1 MRLTL
6 RTLLAWMDDTLKSSQ
21 VREIGKQ
28 VADSPF
34 AQELTERINRVTRQ
48 RRLSVPNS
56 SGPEAT
62 DPNVVAAYLDNELG
76 ADEVA
81 EFEKKCLTSDVNLAE
96 VASVHQILSLLG
108 QKVKVPEG
116 ARTRMYGLVKGR
128 EAIVPRRKSSRRREA
143 KEPVTKP
150 IQPWV
155 VPETPKRPW
164 IERYGPAAACLLL
177 IVLSSWAAW
186 QSLTATPPPPAATR
200 VPTETVAGPPAQAN
214 PPAAGAGANPNAG
227 VDAGA
232 AAVAVAGAPA
242 QGQPGLGAEANRVV
256 QPGPVAAVGPGATT
270 AGDRAAAEAGK
281 TAKAGESAKS
291 RPETKL
297 FPGSVAT
304 LEKPEGVLLRATEQK
319 PDWERLVD
327 ETPLKPGDRILS
339 LAPFRAAIDMEK
351 LRIQLIGQTELRLL
365 PHAPDAPP
373 AFDLVHGQIVIRRP
387 EAGKFRVVFGKQ
399 AVDVDATSDAV
410 FGMERVDR
418 NAYGQPVNQAKPLG
432 TLCQQGEV
440 TLKGVG
446 DPQKLRAMNVALIGP
461 TGKVQAGQGD
471 ALPPWLSQ
479 PEPSPLELH
488 LKEQFIK
495 MFHPGRPLLTE
506 IVGALDD
513 DRAEVK
519 QLAVEALG
527 AIGDLSYLMPTL
539 SRPNDPV
546 ARRATI
552 GAIHDYMMRGP
563 EASARV
569 RDELNQLLG
578 DELGEV
584 AHHMLI
590 GYTPEEFARP
600 DVAGRLVNLLSPEH
614 QEDGIIGVR
623 ELALET
629 LKRMTGRDDLG
640 YNPDRPAGKGF
651 DAWNDLLR
659 RNELKPPAPRP
670 NGKARTKAGR

>member
-76 ADEVA
+76 PDEVA

-186 QSLTATPPPPAATR
+186 QSLTATPPPPAAPR
-200 VPTETVAGPPAQAN
+200 VRTETVAGPPAQAN
-214 PPAAGAGANPNAG
+214 PPAAGAGVTAG
-227 VDAGA
+227 PP
-232 AAVAVAGAPA
+232 AP
-242 QGQPGLGAEANRVV
+242 GQPATAGEASPEA
-256 QPGPVAAVGPGATT
+256 QPVAAAGAGPGTT
-270 AGDRAAAEAGK
+270 PAGDRAAAEAGK
-281 TAKAGESAKS
+281 TAKAGEPAKS

-319 PDWERLVD
+319 PDWERVVD

-339 LAPFRAAIDMEK
+339 LAPFRATIDMEK
-351 LRIQLIGQTELRLL
+351 LRIQLVGETELRLL

-373 AFDLVHGQIVIRRP
+373 AFELVQGQIVVRRP
-387 EAGKFRVVFGKQ
+387 EAGKFRVVFDKQ
-399 AVDVDATSDAV
+399 AVEVDATSDAI

-418 NAYGQPVNQAKPLG
+418 NAYGQPVNQVKPLG

-440 TLKGVG
+440 SLKGVG
-446 DPQKLRAMNVALIGP
+446 DPQTLRAMNVALIGAN
-461 TGKVQAGQGD
+461 GKVQAGQGD
-471 ALPPWLSQ
+471 ALPTWLSQ
-479 PEPSPLELH
+479 PDPSPYELQ

-513 DRAEVK
+513 DRPEIK

-527 AIGDLSYLMPTL
+527 AMGDLSYLMPTL

-552 GAIHDYMMRGP
+552 GAIHNYMTRGP

-600 DVAGRLVNLLSPEH
+600 DVAARLVNLLSPEH

-640 YNPDRPAGKGF
+640 YSPDKPAGKGF

-659 RNELKPPAPRP
+659 RNELKAPAPRP